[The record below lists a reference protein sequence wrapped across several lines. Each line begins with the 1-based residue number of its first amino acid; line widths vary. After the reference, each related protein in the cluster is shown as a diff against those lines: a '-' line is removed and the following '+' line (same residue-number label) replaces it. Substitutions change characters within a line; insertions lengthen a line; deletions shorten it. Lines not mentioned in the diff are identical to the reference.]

1 MEKIIQNKA
10 EKEENGNREQME
22 QKMDS
27 SKPNHINDHIINALN
42 TQPKGKN
49 YQIKRPNCIYFL
61 HKTLYH
67 YRHKKLKGP
76 D

>member
-27 SKPNHINDHIINALN
+27 SKPNHINDYIINALN
-42 TQPKGKN
+42 T
-49 YQIKRPNCIYFL
+49 
-61 HKTLYH
+61 
-67 YRHKKLKGP
+67 
-76 D
+76 